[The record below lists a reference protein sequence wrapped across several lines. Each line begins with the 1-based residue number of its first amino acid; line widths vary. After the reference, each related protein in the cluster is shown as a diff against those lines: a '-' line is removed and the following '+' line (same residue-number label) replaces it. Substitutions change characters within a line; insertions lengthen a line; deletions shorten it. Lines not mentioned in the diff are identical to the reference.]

1 VQDVFR
7 HCVHL
12 LVLARDDSDAAV
24 AADATARLDRLVQRL
39 LATEASSKVWVA
51 AFYTAGVLTS

>member
-1 VQDVFR
+1 VFR

-12 LVLARDDSDAAV
+12 LVLARDDTDAAA

-39 LATEASSKVWVA
+39 LATEASSKVLGA
-51 AFYTAGVLTS
+51 AYLSGWPLSS

>member
-1 VQDVFR
+1 MFR

-12 LVLARDDSDAAV
+12 LVLARDDTDAAA

-39 LATEASSKVWVA
+39 LATEASSKVLGA
-51 AFYTAGVLTS
+51 AYLSGWPLTS